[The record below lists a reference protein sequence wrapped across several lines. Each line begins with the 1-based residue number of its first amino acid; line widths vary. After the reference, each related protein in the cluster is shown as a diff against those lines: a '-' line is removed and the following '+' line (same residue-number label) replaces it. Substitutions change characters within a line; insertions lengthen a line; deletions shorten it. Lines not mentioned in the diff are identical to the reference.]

1 MLRRVRSRRSRG
13 SWRRLRAVW
22 PLVRIILRADSDF
35 ARDALMRW
43 CEANRVD
50 FMLGLAKNARLSGT
64 IEAELAE
71 ARAESQAT
79 GQPARR
85 FKELVWTTK
94 KSWSRARRVI
104 AKAEW
109 TKGEANPRL
118 IVTSLSADGD
128 GRYLCEEVYCAGGE
142 MENR

>member
-1 MLRRVRSRRSRG
+1 
-13 SWRRLRAVW
+13 
-22 PLVRIILRADSDF
+22 
-35 ARDALMRW
+35 
-43 CEANRVD
+43 VD

-118 IVTSLSADGD
+118 IVTSLTAADGD
-128 GRYLCEEVYCAGGE
+128 GRICVKRSTALAARWRTARCCSRAAPMTGRPRPALSNLCHSNQELAPEVWVC
-142 MENR
+142 